1 MLMDLNETRFGWV
14 GESCAPVP
22 VYGAGYEQNVNK
34 FNDLTN
40 AHKKYPLNST
50 V

>member
-1 MLMDLNETRFGWV
+1 MGLNEMHLDWA

-22 VYGAGYEQNVNK
+22 IYGAGYEQNVNK
-34 FNDLTN
+34 FNDLTD
-40 AHKKYPLNST
+40 AYKKYPLNST